1 MLKQFFS
8 YYKPYK
14 RLFIIDFMCAII
26 SAVLEL
32 IFPIAV
38 NRVIDEVLPDGNLK
52 MIIMFSVLLFTMYLF
67 NMWMNYIVVAL
78 GHEFGINVETDMR
91 RDLFDHYQKQSYTY
105 FDNVKTGELL
115 SRVTTDLFDIS
126 EVAHHGP
133 EDVFIT
139 IMTLLGAF
147 LLMLNVHVPLA
158 VITVFLL
165 PLMGIALFVFNKK
178 MTQVN
183 TRIFSNVA
191 KFTAGIGNSL
201 SGIRVVKAFANEA
214 HEKKIFEGYNQG
226 FRENKLAFYK
236 TMAISSSFNYILV
249 RLINLFAF
257 LAGSYYTVI
266 GELSLG
272 ELVGFILLANVF
284 VRPLEKINNMIEL
297 YPKGYAG
304 FKRFSKEL
312 KRKPDIVD
320 QPDAYPAPA
329 FKGDIEYHQ
338 VSFAYEDGKTVVA
351 DANLSIKSGETIAFV
366 GPSGAGKT
374 TLVNLLPRFYEVTS
388 GAITID
394 GHNIQDVTMES
405 LRKQIGIVQQD
416 VFLFTGT
423 VRENVLYGRLDATP
437 EEVEAAIDAARL
449 REVVEDLPQGLDTEI
464 GERGVRLSGGQK
476 QRLSIARIFLKNP
489 SILILDEATSA
500 LDTQTEQFI
509 QASLDK
515 LAQGRTTLII
525 AHRLATIRHANRI
538 IVVTPDGITEDG
550 THDELIALKGHYAE
564 LYFAQY
570 GRDNGGVE

>member
-14 RLFIIDFMCAII
+14 RLFLIDFMCAII

-329 FKGDIEYHQ
+329 FKGDIEYNQ